1 MAIYRRVIM
10 NSMERIAAAW
20 QGKKQDHVP
29 LTTWCF
35 GLPVPPMLRWKD
47 ARGEVR
53 YWYSKRMEHLHTLP
67 FEWTLQ
73 DDFNRA
79 LAWRSLGVDDI
90 LDVSVPWSADPRV
103 SWKDSRKPAGKGEQY
118 PVLEREYR
126 TPKGTLT
133 HAVRQTGEDQ
143 AEGWAIQPDI
153 VPLIEDFNIPR
164 AVRQIVTDP
173 EDVGRLA
180 FCYRP
185 PDAAARDWFTERMSA
200 VKQFRDREGIPV
212 QAWAGFGMDAVVW
225 FCGTEGAIMLAL
237 DHPKEFGE
245 LFDVITDTD
254 RARVDLAAQHPGVD
268 LVVERGWY
276 SSTNFWSPA
285 LFEQFVFPH
294 IRTMAAAA
302 HAHGKRFAYVMTT
315 GVEILGP
322 RLVEAGVDVLY
333 FVDPIDPVQK
343 GLSLEKIR
351 DLLSGSMT
359 LVGGISSLTL
369 SNRDFAGIDRDVKH
383 ALDVLGPTG
392 RFILHPVDAVFP
404 DTPWESVERLIDA
417 WKRWR

>member
-1 MAIYRRVIM
+1 V
-10 NSMERIAAAW
+10 NTLERILSAW
-20 QGKKQDHVP
+20 QGKSQDHVP

-35 GLPVPPMLRWKD
+35 GLPAPGSLRWKN
-47 ARGEVR
+47 AGGEVR

-79 LAWRSLGVDDI
+79 LAWRSLGVDDV
-90 LDVSVPWSADPRV
+90 LDVSVPWSQDPRV
-103 SWKDSRKPAGKGEQY
+103 TVKDSRRPSEKGEPY
-118 PVLEREYR
+118 PVRVREYH
-126 TPKGTLT
+126 TPKGIIR
-133 HAVRQTGEDQ
+133 HEVRQTGEQQ
-143 AEGWAIQPDI
+143 AEGWVIQPAV
-153 VPLIEDFNIPR
+153 VPLLEDFNIPR
-164 AVRQIVTDP
+164 AVRQLVSAP
-173 EDVGRLA
+173 ADVGPLS

-185 PDAAARDWFTERMSA
+185 PDAAARSWFAERMKA
-200 VKQFRDREGIPV
+200 VRDFRDREGVPV

-237 DHPKEFGE
+237 DHPKEFQE
-245 LFDVITDTD
+245 LFETITETD
-254 RARVDLAAQHPGVD
+254 RARVDLAAGHPGVD

-285 LFEQFVFPH
+285 LFERFVSPH
-294 IRTMAAAA
+294 VRILADTA
-302 HAHGKRFAYVMTT
+302 HAAGKKFGYVMTT

-322 RLVEAGVDVLY
+322 LLAEAGVDVLY
-333 FVDPIDPVQK
+333 FVDPLDPVQK

-351 DLLSGSMT
+351 DLLAGSMT
-359 LVGGISSLTL
+359 LVGGLSSISL
-369 SNRDFAGIDRDVKH
+369 SNRDFAGIDHDVKH

-404 DTPWESVERLIDA
+404 DTPWESVEGMIDA
-417 WKRWR
+417 WKKWR

>member
-1 MAIYRRVIM
+1 V
-10 NSMERIAAAW
+10 NTKERINSAW
-20 QGKKQDHVP
+20 QGKSPDHVP

-35 GLPVPPMLRWKD
+35 GLPVPPSLRWKNKG
-47 ARGEVR
+47 GEVR
-53 YWYSKRMEHLHTLP
+53 YWYSKRLEHIHTLP

-90 LDVSVPWSADPRV
+90 LDVSVPWSVDPNV
-103 SWKDSRKPAGKGEQY
+103 TVTDSRRPPVNGEQY
-118 PVLEREYR
+118 PVLAREYS
-126 TPKGTLT
+126 TPKGRLK
-133 HAVRQTGEDQ
+133 HEVRQTGEHQ
-143 AEGWAIQPDI
+143 AEGWVIQPEV

-164 AVRQIVTDP
+164 AVRQLVTTP
-173 EDVGRLA
+173 QDVGPLS

-185 PDAAARDWFTERMSA
+185 PDAAARSWFSGRMA
-200 VKQFRDREGIPV
+200 EVQKFRDAENVPV

-225 FCGTEGAIMLAL
+225 FCGTEGAIMLAM
-237 DHPKEFGE
+237 DHPTAFQE
-245 LFDVITDTD
+245 LFDVITETD
-254 RARVDLAAQHPGVD
+254 LARVHMAAAHPGVD

-276 SSTNFWSPA
+276 SSTNFWSPS
-285 LFEQFVFPH
+285 LFETFVVPH
-294 IRTMAAAA
+294 IRTLAAAA
-302 HAHGKRFAYVMTT
+302 HSHGKKFAYVMTT

-322 RLVEAGVDVLY
+322 RLAEAGVDVLY

-343 GLSLEKIR
+343 GLSMEKIR

-359 LVGGISSLTL
+359 LVGGISSITL
-369 SNRDFAGIDRDVKH
+369 SNKDAAGIDRDVKR

-392 RFILHPVDAVFP
+392 RFILHPVDGVFP
-404 DTPWESVERLIDA
+404 DTPWESIERLIDA

>member
-1 MAIYRRVIM
+1 M
-10 NSMERIAAAW
+10 NTMERILATW
-20 QGKKQDHVP
+20 QGKSPDYVP

-35 GLPVPPMLRWKD
+35 GLLVPPTLRWKNSE
-47 ARGEVR
+47 GEVR

-67 FEWTLQ
+67 FAWTLQ

-90 LDVSVPWSADPRV
+90 LDVSVPWSADPSV
-103 SWKDSRKPAGKGEQY
+103 VVKDSRKLVVEGEQY
-118 PVLEREYR
+118 PVRVREYH
-126 TPKGTLT
+126 TPKGILR
-133 HAVRQTGEDQ
+133 HEVRQTGEHQ
-143 AEGWAIQPDI
+143 EEGWVIQPEV

-164 AVRQIVTDP
+164 AIRQLVNAP
-173 EDVGRLA
+173 EDVGRLS

-185 PDAAARDWFTERMSA
+185 PDAVARSWFAERMSA
-200 VKQFRDREGIPV
+200 VKEFRDREGIPV

-225 FCGTEGAIMLAL
+225 FCGTEGAILLSL

-245 LFDVITDTD
+245 LFDIITETD
-254 RARVDLAAQHPGVD
+254 RARVDLAAGHPGVD
-268 LVVERGWY
+268 CVVERGWY

-285 LFEQFVFPH
+285 LFDQFVFPH
-294 IRTMAAAA
+294 VRTLAAAA
-302 HAHGKRFAYVMTT
+302 HGHGKKFAYVMTT
-315 GVEILGP
+315 GVQTLGP
-322 RLVEAGVDVLY
+322 RLAEAGVDVLY
-333 FVDPIDPVQK
+333 FLDPMDPVQK

-359 LVGGISSLTL
+359 LVGGISSICL
-369 SNRDFAGIDRDVKH
+369 SNRDFAAIDRDVKH

-392 RFILHPVDAVFP
+392 RFILHPVDALFP

-417 WKRWR
+417 WRRWR